1 MLRDAMSQRF
11 GSDLPMPH
19 LSMGM
24 SGDFREAIQEG
35 ATMIRI
41 GSALFP

>member
-1 MLRDAMSQRF
+1 MAQRF
-11 GSDLPMPH
+11 GSVLPLPH

-24 SGDFREAIQEG
+24 SGDYREAIQEG